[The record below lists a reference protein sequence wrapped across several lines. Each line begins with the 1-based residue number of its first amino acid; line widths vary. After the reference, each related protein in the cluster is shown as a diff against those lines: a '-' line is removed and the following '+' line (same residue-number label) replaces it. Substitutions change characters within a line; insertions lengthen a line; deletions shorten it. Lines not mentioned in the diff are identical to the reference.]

1 MKRFAGAVSCLIV
14 LFALP
19 APAAA
24 QTAAADSA
32 RYYAEFNGGATFG
45 HKSSGSIGGEGGWK
59 VSGPYVIFVEG
70 GRMFNV
76 GTQALDDRANII
88 ANAIGATA
96 SSSYKVN
103 YFDAGLRYEIPVM
116 MEHVHPYIAVGF
128 GLASVHAET
137 AFAVNGTTVPPESL
151 GISLGDD
158 LNGTVNKAIFTIGG
172 GVVYP
177 FGERYFID
185 GTFRYGRI
193 FPRTGVIE
201 NDEGINTARLQIGAG
216 IRF

>member
-1 MKRFAGAVSCLIV
+1 MKRFAGVVCSLIV
-14 LFALP
+14 LLALSSSAFAQ
-19 APAAA
+19 PAAD
-24 QTAAADSA
+24 DS

-45 HKSSGSIGGEGGWK
+45 HKSSGSIGGEFGYK
-59 VSGPYVIFVEG
+59 LTGPYTIFVEG

-88 ANAIGATA
+88 ASQVGATA

-103 YFDAGLRYEIPVM
+103 FFDGGLRYDIPM
-116 MEHVHPYIAVGF
+116 SMPHLRPYLAIGF
-128 GLASVHAET
+128 GFAAVKAET

-158 LNGTVNKAIFTIGG
+158 LNGTINKAIFTIGG
-172 GVVYP
+172 GVTYP

-193 FPRTGVIE
+193 FPRTGVVE
-201 NDEGINTARLQIGAG
+201 NDKGINTARLQIGAG
-216 IRF
+216 VRF